1 MTLDR
6 YKHRLFGRTRGRSNK
21 KINIEKY
28 FEFLNKFR
36 ITNLSVSKKYIL
48 DIGSGYGET
57 TIYLSKQYPRYTV
70 ISCEKYIDGNLN
82 LLKKINTEKIT
93 NIRIHPGNVHN
104 LLDNNN
110 NKNYFEL
117 VWIFFPDPWPKK
129 KHFKRRLITKEF
141 LIKLYSF
148 MKKNS
153 KIFIVTDSISYSRFI
168 LNNIYKVKK
177 YYKFFNQ
184 NYLHLNYRNICDI
197 ETKFYKKA
205 IISGKNP
212 SLFILERI

>member
-28 FEFLNKFR
+28 FELLNKFR
-36 ITNLSVSKKYIL
+36 ITNLNVSKKYIL

-93 NIRIHPGNVHN
+93 NIRIHPGNVHD
-104 LLDNNN
+104 LLDNNI

-153 KIFIVTDSISYSRFI
+153 KIFIVIVI
-168 LNNIYKVKK
+168 
-177 YYKFFNQ
+177 Q
-184 NYLHLNYRNICDI
+184 
-197 ETKFYKKA
+197 
-205 IISGKNP
+205 
-212 SLFILERI
+212 